1 MIRKVFLSALC
12 VATFLVACTR
22 SPSPEEQAR
31 IQALRSELELTQKE
45 ASAAEGENA
54 QYSGGLLK
62 ALVVMRLEILKTNEA
77 LIEQRIHAIESGAK
91 ITIETVA
98 TNVDAERAKQLEAE
112 LTKQELKVSE
122 AEAKASA
129 YSGGLVGAMAMM
141 SAATERN
148 SVALLR
154 QQYLIAKYGLASP
167 QQGPVIPISSAR
179 ELEGAPAEAV
189 AGAADKDTEEEL
201 REQILEVTLLRKQNA
216 KQDYQD
222 HVFFDIAFNAK
233 GLDKPARAI
242 KGLLEFTDLFGEQKF
257 ALKWTIDKP
266 VAPGAT
272 YTEKG
277 SGFEYNQFTDSHQWV
292 RNTEKQNMKL
302 KFRVDRILY
311 EDGTTRNFE

>member
-154 QQYLIAKYGLASP
+154 QQYLIAKYGLPHLSKALLSRFRPRENWKALP
-167 QQGPVIPISSAR
+167 QKQWRVPPI
-179 ELEGAPAEAV
+179 
-189 AGAADKDTEEEL
+189 K
-201 REQILEVTLLRKQNA
+201 ILK
-216 KQDYQD
+216 KSY
-222 HVFFDIAFNAK
+222 
-233 GLDKPARAI
+233 
-242 KGLLEFTDLFGEQKF
+242 
-257 ALKWTIDKP
+257 
-266 VAPGAT
+266 
-272 YTEKG
+272 G
-277 SGFEYNQFTDSHQWV
+277 SRYW
-292 RNTEKQNMKL
+292 R
-302 KFRVDRILY
+302 
-311 EDGTTRNFE
+311 